1 MDTTGAW
8 FDGVTVRLKVVL
20 IEASPSLA
28 VTLMLRL
35 PISPLPGVPEKV
47 PVAGLKVI
55 QPGSGEPLASV
66 ALNVRVSPSG
76 SVKVPAGMVKLRLPS
91 CTTLCAGIG
100 VATTGAS
107 LTLVTVRLKSVCTE
121 ALLPSVAV
129 TRIDRLPT
137 SALPGVPEKVPVAGL
152 KVSQPGSGEPLA
164 SVALKVRVSPSGS
177 VKVPA
182 GTVKFR
188 LPSCATLCAGIG
200 VATTGASLTLVIVRL
215 KSVCTEALLPS
226 VAVTRIDRLPIS
238 ALPGVPEKVPVAELN
253 VIQPGSGEPLANVAL
268 NVRVSPTSGSVKVPA
283 GTVKF
288 RLLPCATLCAGIGV
302 ATTGASLTLV
312 MVRLKSVCTEALL
325 PSVAVTRIDR
335 LPISALPGV
344 PEKVPVA
351 ELNVIQPGSGEP
363 LANVALNVRVSPTSG
378 SVKVPAGTVKFRLLP
393 CATLC
398 AGIGVATTG
407 ASLTLVM
414 VRLKSVCTEA
424 LLPSVAV
431 TRMDRLPT
439 SALPGVP
446 EKVPVAELNVIQ
458 PGSGE
463 PLASVAL
470 RVSVSPTSGSVKVPV
485 GTVKLRLPFCATLC
499 AGIGVATTGASL
511 TLVMV
516 RLKVVLTE
524 ALPSLAVTLMLR
536 VPTSLLPGV
545 PVKVPVAGLKVSQL
559 GSGEP
564 LANVALSVSVSPS
577 GSVKVPAG
585 TVKFRLPSCA
595 TLCAGIVAETIG
607 ASLTLV
613 IVRLKVVLTEA
624 LPSLAMTLM
633 LRVPT
638 SALPGVPEKV
648 PVAELKV
655 SQPGSA
661 EPLAS
666 VALRE
671 RVSPSG
677 SVKVPA
683 GTVKLRLPSCATL
696 CAGIGVATIGASLTL
711 VTVRLKVVLTEAL
724 VVSVAV
730 TLMLRMPTSALPGV
744 PVKVPVA
751 GLKVSQLGSGEP
763 LANVALSVS
772 VSPSGSVKVPAGT
785 VKLRLPSCAT
795 LCAGIGV
802 ATTGGLPTTT
812 VNVEVALLLASSL
825 AVTEMVRLPAV
836 GVVATLT

>member
-1 MDTTGAW
+1 MALRVSVSPSGSLKVPEGTVKLKPPSCATLCGGIGVDTTGAW

-28 VTLMLRL
+28 VTLILRL
-35 PISPLPGVPEKV
+35 PISLFPGVPEKV

-55 QPGSGEPLASV
+55 QPGSGEPSARV
-66 ALNVRVSPSG
+66 ALSVSVSPSG
-76 SVKVPAGMVKLRLPS
+76 SVKVPDGTVKLRLPS
-91 CTTLCAGIG
+91 CTTLCGGIG
-100 VATTGAS
+100 VATTGTS
-107 LTLVTVRLKSVCTE
+107 LTLVMVRLKSVCTE
-121 ALLPSVAV
+121 ALLLSVAV

-152 KVSQPGSGEPLA
+152 KVIQLGNGEPSA
-164 SVALKVRVSPSGS
+164 RVALKVRVSPSGS
-177 VKVPA
+177 VKVPG

-188 LPSCATLCAGIG
+188 LPS
-200 VATTGASLTLVIVRL
+200 
-215 KSVCTEALLPS
+215 
-226 VAVTRIDRLPIS
+226 
-238 ALPGVPEKVPVAELN
+238 
-253 VIQPGSGEPLANVAL
+253 
-268 NVRVSPTSGSVKVPA
+268 
-283 GTVKF
+283 
-288 RLLPCATLCAGIGV
+288 CATLCAGIGV

-335 LPISALPGV
+335 LPTSVLPGV

-351 ELNVIQPGSGEP
+351 GLKLIQLGSGKP
-363 LANVALNVRVSPTSG
+363 LASVALSVRVSPSG
-378 SVKVPAGTVKFRLLP
+378 SLKVPEGTVKLKP
-393 CATLC
+393 PSCATLC
-398 AGIGVATTG
+398 GGIGVPTTG
-407 ASLTLVM
+407 ASLTLVT
-414 VRLKSVCTEA
+414 VRLKVVLTAA
-424 LLPSVAV
+424 LAVSVAV
-431 TRMDRLPT
+431 TLMLRLPT

-446 EKVPVAELNVIQ
+446 EKVPVAALKVSQ

-463 PLASVAL
+463 PSASVAL
-470 RVSVSPTSGSVKVPV
+470 RERVSPSGSVKVPT
-485 GTVKLRLPFCATLC
+485 GMAKFRLPSCATLC
-499 AGIGVATTGASL
+499 AGIGVATIGASL
-511 TLVMV
+511 TLVTV

-524 ALPSLAVTLMLR
+524 ALPSLAVTLMLK

-545 PVKVPVAGLKVSQL
+545 PVKVPVAGLNVSQL

-655 SQPGSA
+655 SQLGSA

-683 GTVKLRLPSCATL
+683 GTVKLRLSSCATL

-730 TLMLRMPTSALPGV
+730 TLMLRLPTSALPGV
-744 PVKVPVA
+744 PVKVPVT

-785 VKLRLPSCAT
+785 VKLRLPSCAM
-795 LCAGIGV
+795 LCAGIGA